1 MYLSYVS
8 PQQYIMSSL
17 FWWKTFILMSKATR
31 RLKKSVKLNICNVIK
46 KKIFQYFTVLFSD
59 QRLLVYLWMC
69 VIHVLLFKS
78 LSIYSY
84 KLWIFRYRQ
93 CCSAKAGFDSIKMA
107 VQAHRRVPKHFFFEQ
122 PTSCSGTFSLSLFLS
137 PLVTAVVVRSQPV
150 PTSNNHIPGKSST
163 CSII

>member
-78 LSIYSY
+78 VSIYSY

-107 VQAHRRVPKHFFFEQ
+107 VQAHRRVPKHFFFWAADIM
-122 PTSCSGTFSLSLFLS
+122 FWNILSLSLSLS
-137 PLVTAVVVRSQPV
+137 SRNGCGRPLSARANFQ
-150 PTSNNHIPGKSST
+150 
-163 CSII
+163 